1 MAVRALLL
9 DFDGTMV
16 DTESVDWRSW
26 EEVFAQHGV
35 EVPRERFLLRIG
47 TLNGPDELDE
57 LDALLET
64 PVDREAVQAARR
76 ARERELI
83 ADEPLRPGVDRLLEE
98 AAELGLKVAIV
109 SSSTRDWVQSHLER
123 LAIEHHVAFVHCA
136 DGDRDR
142 CKPSP
147 VLYLEALEQLGVAR
161 GRGDR
166 ARGLHE
172 RRRGR
177 EGRRDLHGRL
187 PEPGHERLRPLRR
200 RPGRAL
206 ARGRAAAVAA
216 RARRR
221 VTALSDLAVRG

>member
-83 ADEPLRPGVDRLLEE
+83 AEEPLRPGVERLLEE

-109 SSSTRDWVQSHLER
+109 SSSTSDWVQSHLER

-147 VLYLEALEQLGVAR
+147 VLYLEALDHLGV
-161 GRGDR
+161 R
-166 ARGLHE
+166 AGEAIALE
-172 RRRGR
+172 DSTNGVTAAKAA
-177 EGRRDLHGRL
+177 GIFTVAFPNPVTSGSDLTAADL
-187 PEPGHERLRPLRR
+187 VVSSLEDVPLRS
-200 RPGRAL
+200 L
-206 ARGRAAAVAA
+206 LERAAA
-216 RARRR
+216 
-221 VTALSDLAVRG
+221 

>member
-1 MAVRALLL
+1 VAVRALLL

-26 EEVFAQHGV
+26 EEVFEQHGV

-64 PVDREAVQAARR
+64 PVDRDAVQAARR

-83 ADEPLRPGVDRLLEE
+83 ADEPLRPGVERLLEE

-109 SSSTRDWVQSHLER
+109 SSSTRGWVQSHLER
-123 LAIEHHVAFVHCA
+123 LAVEHHVALVHCA

-147 VLYLEALEQLGVAR
+147 VLYLEALERLGV
-161 GRGDR
+161 R
-166 ARGLHE
+166 AGEAIALE
-172 RRRGR
+172 DSTNGVAAAKAA
-177 EGRRDLHGRL
+177 GVFTVAFPNPVTSGSDLSAADL
-187 PEPGHERLRPLRR
+187 VVQSLEDVPLRS
-200 RPGRAL
+200 L
-206 ARGRAAAVAA
+206 LERAAA
-216 RARRR
+216 
-221 VTALSDLAVRG
+221 

>member
-1 MAVRALLL
+1 VAVRALLF

-57 LDALLET
+57 LDALLDT

-83 ADEPLRPGVDRLLEE
+83 AEEPLRPGVDRLLDE

-123 LAIEHHVAFVHCA
+123 LAIEHHVVFVHCA

-147 VLYLEALEQLGVAR
+147 VLYLEALEELGVGA
-161 GRGDR
+161 GEAIALEDSTNGI
-166 ARGLHE
+166 AAAKAAGIFTVAFPNPVTS
-172 RRRGR
+172 GS
-177 EGRRDLHGRL
+177 DLSSADLVVHSL
-187 PEPGHERLRPLRR
+187 EDVTLRSL
-200 RPGRAL
+200 L
-206 ARGRAAAVAA
+206 ERAAA
-216 RARRR
+216 
-221 VTALSDLAVRG
+221 

>member
-1 MAVRALLL
+1 VAVRALLL

-64 PVDREAVQAARR
+64 PVDREAVQTARR

-109 SSSTRDWVQSHLER
+109 SSSTREWVQSHLER
-123 LAIEHHVAFVHCA
+123 LAIEHHVALVRCA

-147 VLYLEALEQLGVAR
+147 VLYLEALDQLGV
-161 GRGDR
+161 R
-166 ARGLHE
+166 AGEAIALE
-172 RRRGR
+172 DSTNGVAAAKAA
-177 EGRRDLHGRL
+177 GIFTVAFPNPVTSGSDLSGADLVVHSL
-187 PEPGHERLRPLRR
+187 EDVPLRS
-200 RPGRAL
+200 L
-206 ARGRAAAVAA
+206 LERAAA
-216 RARRR
+216 
-221 VTALSDLAVRG
+221 

>member
-1 MAVRALLL
+1 VAVRALLL

-35 EVPRERFLLRIG
+35 EVPRDRFLLRIG

-57 LDALLET
+57 LDALVEA

-98 AAELGLKVAIV
+98 AAELDLKVAIV
-109 SSSTRDWVQSHLER
+109 SSSTRAWVQSHLER
-123 LAIEHHVAFVHCA
+123 LAIEHHVALVHCA

-147 VLYLEALEQLGVAR
+147 VLYLEALEQLGV
-161 GRGDR
+161 R
-166 ARGLHE
+166 AGEAIALE
-172 RRRGR
+172 DSTNGVAAAKAA
-177 EGRRDLHGRL
+177 GIFTVAFPNPVTSGSDLSGADLVVHSL
-187 PEPGHERLRPLRR
+187 EDVPLRSLLE
-200 RPGRAL
+200 RAD
-206 ARGRAAAVAA
+206 
-216 RARRR
+216 
-221 VTALSDLAVRG
+221 S

>member
-1 MAVRALLL
+1 VAVRALLL

-57 LDALLET
+57 LDALLDA

-83 ADEPLRPGVDRLLEE
+83 AEEPLRPGVDRLLEE
-98 AAELGLKVAIV
+98 ARELGLQVAIV
-109 SSSTRDWVQSHLER
+109 SSSSVEWVQSHLAR
-123 LAIEHHVAFVHCA
+123 LAIEHHVGLVLCA

-147 VLYLEALEQLGVAR
+147 ALYLEALDRLGARADEAIALEDSTNGVAAAKAA
-161 GRGDR
+161 GIFCV
-166 ARGLHE
+166 AFPNPVTSGLDFSAA
-172 RRRGR
+172 
-177 EGRRDLHGRL
+177 DLVVHSL
-187 PEPGHERLRPLRR
+187 DELS
-200 RPGRAL
+200 L
-206 ARGRAAAVAA
+206 AELVEDAAA
-216 RARRR
+216 
-221 VTALSDLAVRG
+221 

>member
-26 EEVFAQHGV
+26 EEVFEQHGV

-57 LDALLET
+57 LDALLDQ

-98 AAELGLKVAIV
+98 AAELGLRVAIV
-109 SSSTRDWVQSHLER
+109 SSSTREWVRSHLER
-123 LAIEHHVAFVHCA
+123 LAIEHHVALVHCA

-147 VLYLEALEQLGVAR
+147 VLYLEALEQLGV
-161 GRGDR
+161 R
-166 ARGLHE
+166 AEEAIALEDSTNGVAAAKAA
-172 RRRGR
+172 GIFTVAFPNPVTS
-177 EGRRDLHGRL
+177 GSDLSGADLVVHSL
-187 PEPGHERLRPLRR
+187 EDVPLRS
-200 RPGRAL
+200 L
-206 ARGRAAAVAA
+206 LERAAV
-216 RARRR
+216 
-221 VTALSDLAVRG
+221 

>member
-35 EVPRERFLLRIG
+35 ELPRERFLLRIG

-57 LDALLET
+57 LDALLES
-64 PVDREAVQAARR
+64 PVDRDAVQAGRR
-76 ARERELI
+76 AREHELI
-83 ADEPLRPGVDRLLEE
+83 AEEPLRPGVDRLLEE

-109 SSSTRDWVQSHLER
+109 SSSTRDWVHSHLER
-123 LAIEHHVAFVHCA
+123 LAIDHHVVLVHCA

-147 VLYLEALEQLGVAR
+147 VLYLEALDHLGV
-161 GRGDR
+161 R
-166 ARGLHE
+166 ADEAIALEDSTNGVAAAKAA
-172 RRRGR
+172 GIFTVAFPNPVTS
-177 EGRRDLHGRL
+177 GSDLSAADLLVHSL
-187 PEPGHERLRPLRR
+187 EEVPLRS
-200 RPGRAL
+200 L
-206 ARGRAAAVAA
+206 LERAAA
-216 RARRR
+216 
-221 VTALSDLAVRG
+221 

>member
-57 LDALLET
+57 LDALLDA

-76 ARERELI
+76 VRERELI
-83 ADEPLRPGVDRLLEE
+83 AEEPLRPGVDRLLEE
-98 AAELGLKVAIV
+98 ARALGLEVAIV
-109 SSSTRDWVQSHLER
+109 SSSSRDWVQPHLER

-147 VLYLEALEQLGVAR
+147 ALYVEALDQLGV
-161 GRGDR
+161 R
-166 ARGLHE
+166 AAEAIALEDSTNGIAAAKAAGIFCVAYPNPVTSGL
-172 RRRGR
+172 
-177 EGRRDLHGRL
+177 DLSAADVVVHSL
-187 PEPGHERLRPLRR
+187 EDVPLA
-200 RPGRAL
+200 AL
-206 ARGRAAAVAA
+206 LERAAA
-216 RARRR
+216 
-221 VTALSDLAVRG
+221 

>member
-1 MAVRALLL
+1 VAVRALLL

-57 LDALLET
+57 LDALLDT

-98 AAELGLKVAIV
+98 AAELGLQVAIV

-123 LAIEHHVAFVHCA
+123 LAIGHHVALVHCA

-147 VLYLEALEQLGVAR
+147 VLYLEALEQLGV
-161 GRGDR
+161 R
-166 ARGLHE
+166 AGEAIALEDSRNGVAAAKAA
-172 RRRGR
+172 GIFTVAFPNPVTS
-177 EGRRDLHGRL
+177 GSDLSGADLVVHSL
-187 PEPGHERLRPLRR
+187 EDIPLRS
-200 RPGRAL
+200 L
-206 ARGRAAAVAA
+206 LERAAA
-216 RARRR
+216 
-221 VTALSDLAVRG
+221 

>member
-123 LAIEHHVAFVHCA
+123 LAIEHHVALVHCA

-147 VLYLEALEQLGVAR
+147 VLYLEALEELGVPA
-161 GRGDR
+161 GEAIALEDSTNGV
-166 ARGLHE
+166 AAAKAAGIFTVAFPNPVTS
-172 RRRGR
+172 GS
-177 EGRRDLHGRL
+177 DLSAADLVVHSL
-187 PEPGHERLRPLRR
+187 EDVPLRS
-200 RPGRAL
+200 L
-206 ARGRAAAVAA
+206 LERAAA
-216 RARRR
+216 
-221 VTALSDLAVRG
+221 